1 MLGLNPQPPK
11 FVRQYASLGAE
22 IESAI
27 KSYAADVRAR
37 RFPGDENVYGMKRA
51 G

>member
-1 MLGLNPQPPK
+1 MGLNPKPPK
-11 FVRQYASLGAE
+11 FVRQYAGLGPD
-22 IESAI
+22 IETAV

-37 RFPGDENVYGMKRA
+37 RFPGAENVYGMKRA